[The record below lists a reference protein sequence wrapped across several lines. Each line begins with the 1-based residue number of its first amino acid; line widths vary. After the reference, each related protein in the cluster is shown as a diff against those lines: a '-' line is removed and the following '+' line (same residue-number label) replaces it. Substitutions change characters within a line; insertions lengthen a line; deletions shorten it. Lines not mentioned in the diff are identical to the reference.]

1 MEHLR
6 LSSAGRGTGYHPLRG
21 ALESAMR
28 LAYSGDWPAR
38 LWGKVPWASRPRVV
52 RLRVPLL
59 PPGISPLRVG
69 LATDLH
75 IGPTTPPELLEA
87 AFDVLDAAML
97 DVLLLGG
104 DYVFL
109 DVSEQKA
116 ATLSRLVSRVRAS
129 RKLAVLGNHDL
140 WTEHG
145 LLEDALREAGAHV
158 LVNDGARADS
168 DGRVVVAGLDDPWT
182 GEPDARRAFRA
193 ADAARADLTLAL
205 CHSPDGLPFASA
217 ARAELCPEVPCLYLC
232 GHTHGGHA
240 STPWGPV
247 IVPGTYGKRYP
258 FGAHEYEG
266 MRLFVSRGL
275 GATELPVR
283 TYAPPEVV
291 VIDLVSRH
299 ERDDWRPD

>member
-1 MEHLR
+1 
-6 LSSAGRGTGYHPLRG
+6 
-21 ALESAMR
+21 MR
-28 LAYSGDWPAR
+28 VAYAGDWPAR
-38 LWGKVPWASRPRVV
+38 LWGRVPWACRPRVV
-52 RLRVPLL
+52 HLYVPLL
-59 PPGISPLRVG
+59 PPGSTRLRLG

-75 IGPTTPPELLEA
+75 IGPTTPPALLEA
-87 AFDVLDAAML
+87 AFDALDGAKL
-97 DVLLLGG
+97 DVLLLAG
-104 DYVFL
+104 DFVFL
-109 DVSEQKA
+109 DMTKQKA
-116 ATLSRLVSRVRAS
+116 ETLSRLVSRVRAS

-140 WTEHG
+140 WTEHD
-145 LLEDALREAGAHV
+145 LLEGALREAGAHV

-182 GEPDARRAFRA
+182 GEPDARRAFHA
-193 ADAARADLTLAL
+193 AGAASADLAVVL
-205 CHSPDGLPFASA
+205 CHSPDGLPFAGA
-217 ARAELCPEVPCLYLC
+217 ARTELLPEVPCLYLC

-258 FGAHEYEG
+258 FGEHEYEG

-291 VIDLVSRH
+291 VIDLVSRN
-299 ERDDWRPD
+299 ERDDWTRD